1 MLPWCWEEA
10 EAAIHRLLFAL
21 LSTELPGRDRGG
33 CGAKCAGEEDF
44 WITPLSLSELLV
56 VPGGQG

>member
-44 WITPLSLSELLV
+44 WITPLSL
-56 VPGGQG
+56 

>member
-10 EAAIHRLLFAL
+10 EAAIHGLLFAL

-44 WITPLSLSELLV
+44 WITPLSL
-56 VPGGQG
+56 